1 MKLRIQGNSI
11 RLRLN
16 RIDMDDFAHQGKVS
30 ASVRFG
36 GASMLTYTLERAGAA
51 AAVRTSFTGSELR
64 VQVPEAI
71 AQAWSVAD
79 QVGFNASQ
87 DLGNGESLEIVVEK
101 DFQCLHK
108 GDEARDP
115 DAYPN
120 PLSAA

>member
-16 RIDMDDFAHQGKVS
+16 RIDMDDFTHKGKVS
-30 ASVRFG
+30 ASVCFG
-36 GASMLTYTLERAGAA
+36 GESMLTYTLERNGAA
-51 AAVRTSFTGSELR
+51 ADVRTSFTGSELH

-71 AQAWSVAD
+71 AQEWSGTE
-79 QVGFNASQ
+79 QVGFGASQ
-87 DLGNGESLEIVVEK
+87 DLNNGESLEIVVEK

-120 PLSAA
+120 PLSA